1 MRDLVIRGGTVVTAG
16 SVAVADVGVDGGTIA
31 QVGGRQQGRREI
43 DASGKYVLPG
53 GVDVHVHF
61 SPFRRPEPGLELQVD
76 DFWTGSQAALAGG
89 ITTIGNM
96 VHQWQGET
104 LHEAIDRDMTSAK
117 RDAAVDF
124 ILHPVLS
131 DPTGDGVSEVTQL
144 AANGHGT
151 LKLFLIHEAF
161 DRHVDLYLDAM
172 HAAATHGMLTLIHCE
187 DGPLIRF
194 LRRRLRA
201 AGQTSA
207 RYYPD
212 SRPDYTESAATARA
226 IAYARATG
234 APLYVVHLAS
244 AAALAE
250 CRRARAAGLPVYVE
264 TRPLYLHLTRERFS
278 EPDGGKYAGNP
289 PLREAADVAAM
300 WDGLRSGDVQCVCS
314 DHAPWTLRQKLDPA
328 LDVTTLRAGVSDLE
342 TMLPMLFSAG
352 VRTGRLPIEHFVA
365 VTSTNPAKLFG
376 LYPRKGTIAPGA
388 DADLAVWDPAVCRTV
403 DGRSMYS
410 RAGFTVY
417 DGTEVSGWP
426 VFVVSRGDVVC
437 EDGTVTAERG
447 RGRWL
452 PAAARISV

>member
-16 SVAVADVGVDGGTIA
+16 SVGVADVGVDGGVIV
-31 QVGGRQQGRREI
+31 QIGGRQQGRREI

-61 SPFRRPEPGLELQVD
+61 SPFRRPEPGLEMQVD

-104 LHEAIDRDMTSAK
+104 LHQAIDRDMTAG
-117 RDAAVDF
+117 RQDAAVDY

-131 DPTGDGVSEVTQL
+131 DPTGNGVSEVAQL
-144 AANGHGT
+144 AAEGHGT

-187 DGPLIRF
+187 DGPMIRF
-194 LRRRLRA
+194 LRRHLRA

-212 SRPDYTESAATARA
+212 SRPDYTEAAATARA

-250 CRRARAAGLPVYVE
+250 CRRARAAGFPVYVE
-264 TRPLYLHLTRERFS
+264 TRPLYLYLTRERFA
-278 EPDGGKYAGNP
+278 EPEGGKYAGNP

-352 VRTGRLPIEHFVA
+352 VRTGRLPIEQFVA

-388 DADLAVWDPAVCRTV
+388 DADLTVWDPAVFRTI

-417 DGTEVSGWP
+417 DGTDVSGWP
-426 VFVVSRGDVVC
+426 VVVVSRGEVVC
-437 EDGTVTAERG
+437 EDGKVTAERG

-452 PAAARISV
+452 PSAARIPV

>member
-1 MRDLVIRGGTVVTAG
+1 MRDLVIHGGTVVTAG
-16 SVAVADVGVDGGTIA
+16 SVGVADVGVDGGVIV
-31 QVGGRQQGRREI
+31 QIGGRQQGRREI

-61 SPFRRPEPGLELQVD
+61 SPFRRPEPGLEMQVD

-104 LHEAIDRDMTSAK
+104 LHQAIDRDLTAAR
-117 RDAAVDF
+117 RDAAVDY

-131 DPTGDGVSEVTQL
+131 DPTGDGVSEVAQL
-144 AANGHGT
+144 AAEGHGT

-187 DGPLIRF
+187 DGPMIRF

-212 SRPDYTESAATARA
+212 SRPDYTEAAATARA

-250 CRRARAAGLPVYVE
+250 CRRARAAGFPVYVE
-264 TRPLYLHLTRERFS
+264 TRPLYLYLTRERFAD
-278 EPDGGKYAGNP
+278 PDGGKYAGNP

-352 VRTGRLPIEHFVA
+352 VRTGRLPIEQFVA

-388 DADLAVWDPAVCRTV
+388 DADLTVWDPAVSRTV
-403 DGRSMYS
+403 DGGSMYS

-417 DGTEVSGWP
+417 DGTDVSGWP
-426 VFVVSRGDVVC
+426 VVVVSRGEVVC
-437 EDGTVTAERG
+437 EDGKVAAERG

-452 PAAARISV
+452 QPAARISV

>member
-1 MRDLVIRGGTVVTAG
+1 MRDLVIHGGTVVTAG
-16 SVAVADVGVDGGTIA
+16 SAGVADVGVDGGVIV
-31 QVGGRQQGRREI
+31 QIGGRQQGRREI

-61 SPFRRPEPGLELQVD
+61 SPFRRPEPGLEMQVD

-104 LHEAIDRDMTSAK
+104 LHQAIDRDMTAAR
-117 RDAAVDF
+117 RDAAVDY

-131 DPTGDGVSEVTQL
+131 DPTGDGVSEVAQL
-144 AANGHGT
+144 AAEGHGT

-187 DGPLIRF
+187 DGPMIRF

-212 SRPDYTESAATARA
+212 SRPDYTEAAATARA
-226 IAYARATG
+226 ISYARATG

-244 AAALAE
+244 AAALTE

-264 TRPLYLHLTRERFS
+264 TRPLYLYLTRERFA

-342 TMLPMLFSAG
+342 TMRPMLFSAG
-352 VRTGRLPIEHFVA
+352 VRTGRLPIEQFVA

-388 DADLAVWDPAVCRTV
+388 DADLTVWDPAVSRTV

-417 DGTEVSGWP
+417 DGTDVSGWP
-426 VFVVSRGDVVC
+426 VVVVSRGEVVC
-437 EDGTVTAERG
+437 EDGKVTAERG

-452 PAAARISV
+452 PSAARISV